1 MVGHFNFAWQDA
13 TTFEPYEHESEANLA
28 LYKSF
33 GKNEVRCTLS
43 SFISLSTTTWLL
55 NLVGRSRCVQT
66 SSRPQERAVCAGFC
80 AT

>member
-33 GKNEVRCTLS
+33 GKNEVQCTA
-43 SFISLSTTTWLL
+43 
-55 NLVGRSRCVQT
+55 SRAND
-66 SSRPQERAVCAGFC
+66 RERQRHS
-80 AT
+80 